1 MLWERCRRVRRSVCS
16 AGENRGKRARTCE
29 MLCGGR
35 ALALYCFQQMGF
47 REGEGGWRGGAE
59 EGCMRLCCVRSGAA
73 GGPAAVSSS
82 SVCQQVNSPSIPAAS
97 RTSAKMTGH
106 APLFTHSR
114 SLSICSST
122 AADSFCF
129 CFYPPLSTSVPSL
142 SGQLPP
148 VFVSPS
154 RCDTPH
160 SSDSY
165 WLTSFLG
172 SRTVT

>member
-1 MLWERCRRVRRSVCS
+1 MFVGQCVPLERT
-16 AGENRGKRARTCE
+16 GENVHTHVRCYAKGGPWLRIVFNRWDSGK
-29 MLCGGR
+29 GR
-35 ALALYCFQQMGF
+35 
-47 REGEGGWRGGAE
+47 EGGWRGAE
-59 EGCMRLCCVRSGAA
+59 EGCMRVCCVRSGAA

-97 RTSAKMTGH
+97 RTSAKITGH

-114 SLSICSST
+114 FLSICSST

-129 CFYPPLSTSVPSL
+129 HFFFTPSFYLCVFSVC
-142 SGQLPP
+142 
-148 VFVSPS
+148 

-160 SSDSY
+160 NSNSY
-165 WLTSFLG
+165 WLSSFPG